1 MEKFSVLDCEI
12 LWNKKNKIPKSH
24 KTAIKETLKTM
35 SASIQNAM
43 KFTSDNEQSIVTY
56 TFIPEIENQEC
67 EVSYFL
73 EVYVAGY
80 EEEQKFW
87 HAAVRSRSKV
97 WDWPTFTMKNFAYIQ
112 ACLKKTLNPT
122 ASPNKAFHGLG
133 SIDTS

>member
-1 MEKFSVLDCEI
+1 MEEFSVLDCEI

-35 SASIQNAM
+35 STSIQNAM
-43 KFTSDNEQSIVTY
+43 KFTSDNEQGIVTY
-56 TFIPEIENQEC
+56 AFIPEIENQEC

-87 HAAVRSRSKV
+87 HAAVRSKSKV
-97 WDWPTFTMKNFAYIQ
+97 WDDAHLADIYDEKFRLYTSLLEEDAQPDSFTK
-112 ACLKKTLNPT
+112 
-122 ASPNKAFHGLG
+122 
-133 SIDTS
+133 